1 MCYVVCCS
9 DAKRTS
15 FTIEYQFQIM
25 ASSSFGKWYDEQ
37 KQQQGG
43 GSGGSSSFV
52 GSLNLNGL
60 SSSLFSTTAGGAGND
75 QHHGNSS
82 SNSSNDDVESQS
94 TSLLGEMNAS
104 LSSMRSTLESQLPS
118 KIMGMNYQQR
128 LQVFVVA
135 LVVSALFF
143 ALAFIVGLPLITVRP
158 QKFAL
163 SFTMGS
169 ITFMSS
175 FAILKGPYE
184 HFKTLLSGDRLHFTT
199 IYIGSMIL
207 TIYLTFTAGGMEGY
221 VLVLGASGMQLVSLV
236 WYLVTFLPG

>member
-1 MCYVVCCS
+1 
-9 DAKRTS
+9 
-15 FTIEYQFQIM
+15 M
-25 ASSSFGKWYDEQ
+25 ASSSFGKWYDDQ

-43 GSGGSSSFV
+43 GGGGGGSSLV
-52 GSLNLNGL
+52 GSLNLTGL
-60 SSSLFSTTAGGAGND
+60 SSSLFSSTTVGGASSGNE
-75 QHHGNSS
+75 QQQG
-82 SNSSNDDVESQS
+82 SNDDIESQS
-94 TSLLGEMNAS
+94 TSLLSEMNAS

-135 LVVSALFF
+135 LLVSALFF
-143 ALAFIVGLPLITVRP
+143 ALAFFVGLPLITVRP

-175 FAILKGPYE
+175 FAVLKGPYE
-184 HFKTLLSGDRLHFTT
+184 HFKTLISGDRLHFTAV
-199 IYIGSMIL
+199 YIGSMIL

-221 VLVLGASGMQLVSLV
+221 VLVLGASGMQLVALI

>member
-1 MCYVVCCS
+1 
-9 DAKRTS
+9 
-15 FTIEYQFQIM
+15 
-25 ASSSFGKWYDEQ
+25 
-37 KQQQGG
+37 
-43 GSGGSSSFV
+43 
-52 GSLNLNGL
+52 
-60 SSSLFSTTAGGAGND
+60 
-75 QHHGNSS
+75 
-82 SNSSNDDVESQS
+82 
-94 TSLLGEMNAS
+94 MNAS

-135 LVVSALFF
+135 LLVSALFF

-184 HFKTLLSGDRLHFTT
+184 HFKTLLSGDRLHFTAV
-199 IYIGSMIL
+199 YIGSMIL

-221 VLVLGASGMQLVSLV
+221 VLVLGASGMQLVALV

>member
-1 MCYVVCCS
+1 
-9 DAKRTS
+9 
-15 FTIEYQFQIM
+15 M

-37 KQQQGG
+37 KQQQQQGGGGGGG
-43 GSGGSSSFV
+43 GSSGLAS
-52 GSLNLNGL
+52 SLNLNGIT
-60 SSSLFSTTAGGAGND
+60 SSLFSTSVGGGSDQQQGND
-75 QHHGNSS
+75 
-82 SNSSNDDVESQS
+82 SSNDDIESQS
-94 TSLLGEMNAS
+94 ASLLGDMNAS

-135 LVVSALFF
+135 LLVSALFF

-184 HFKTLLSGDRLHFTT
+184 HFKTLMSGDRLHFTAV
-199 IYIGSMIL
+199 YIGSMIL

-221 VLVLGASGMQLVSLV
+221 VLVLGASGMQLVALV

>member
-1 MCYVVCCS
+1 
-9 DAKRTS
+9 
-15 FTIEYQFQIM
+15 M

-43 GSGGSSSFV
+43 SSST
-52 GSLNLNGL
+52 GGGGGLASSLNGLSL
-60 SSSLFSTTAGGAGND
+60 SSSLFSSTSTGGGGAND
-75 QHHGNSS
+75 QQQGSS
-82 SNSSNDDVESQS
+82 DDVESQS

-104 LSSMRSTLESQLPS
+104 LSSMRSTLESQLPT

-128 LQVFVVA
+128 LQIFVVA
-135 LVVSALFF
+135 LLVSALFF
-143 ALAFIVGLPLITVRP
+143 ALAFFVGLPLITVRP

-184 HFKTLLSGDRLHFTT
+184 HFKTLLGGDRMHFTAV
-199 IYIGSMIL
+199 YIGSMIL

-221 VLVLGASGMQLVSLV
+221 VLVLGASGMQLAALV

>member
-1 MCYVVCCS
+1 
-9 DAKRTS
+9 
-15 FTIEYQFQIM
+15 M

-37 KQQQGG
+37 KQQQQQGG
-43 GSGGSSSFV
+43 GGGGGGGGSSGGSSGLVS
-52 GSLNLNGL
+52 SLNLNGIT
-60 SSSLFSTTAGGAGND
+60 SSLFSTSVGGGSDQQQGND
-75 QHHGNSS
+75 
-82 SNSSNDDVESQS
+82 SSNDDIESQS
-94 TSLLGEMNAS
+94 ASLLGDMNAS

-135 LVVSALFF
+135 LLVSALFF

-163 SFTMGS
+163 SFTVGS

-184 HFKTLLSGDRLHFTT
+184 HFKTLMSGDRLHFTAV
-199 IYIGSMIL
+199 YIGSMIL

-221 VLVLGASGMQLVSLV
+221 VLVLGASGMQLVALV

>member
-1 MCYVVCCS
+1 M
-9 DAKRTS
+9 TS
-15 FTIEYQFQIM
+15 
-25 ASSSFGKWYDEQ
+25 SSSFGKWYDDQ

-43 GSGGSSSFV
+43 GSSSIV
-52 GSLNLNGL
+52 GSLNLSGL
-60 SSSLFSTTAGGAGND
+60 SSSLFSTTAGGGGGGND
-75 QHHGNSS
+75 QQHG
-82 SNSSNDDVESQS
+82 NDDVESQS

-135 LVVSALFF
+135 LLVSALFF

-221 VLVLGASGMQLVSLV
+221 VLVLGASGMQLVALV

>member
-1 MCYVVCCS
+1 
-9 DAKRTS
+9 
-15 FTIEYQFQIM
+15 M

-37 KQQQGG
+37 KQQQQQGGGGGGG
-43 GSGGSSSFV
+43 GSSGLAS
-52 GSLNLNGL
+52 SLNLNVI
-60 SSSLFSTTAGGAGND
+60 SSSLFSTSVGGGGGGGGGSDQQQGN
-75 QHHGNSS
+75 
-82 SNSSNDDVESQS
+82 NSSNDDIESQS
-94 TSLLGEMNAS
+94 LLGDMNAS

-135 LVVSALFF
+135 LLVSALFF

-184 HFKTLLSGDRLHFTT
+184 HFKTLLSGDRLHFTAV
-199 IYIGSMIL
+199 YIGSMIL

-221 VLVLGASGMQLVSLV
+221 VLVLGASGMQLVALV

>member
-1 MCYVVCCS
+1 
-9 DAKRTS
+9 
-15 FTIEYQFQIM
+15 M

-37 KQQQGG
+37 KQQQQQGG
-43 GSGGSSSFV
+43 GGGGGGSSGGSSGLVS
-52 GSLNLNGL
+52 SLNLNGIT
-60 SSSLFSTTAGGAGND
+60 SSLFSTSVGGGSDQQQGND
-75 QHHGNSS
+75 
-82 SNSSNDDVESQS
+82 SSNDDIESQS
-94 TSLLGEMNAS
+94 ASLLGDMNAS

-135 LVVSALFF
+135 LLVSALFF

-163 SFTMGS
+163 SFTVGS

-184 HFKTLLSGDRLHFTT
+184 HFKTLMSGDRLHFTAV
-199 IYIGSMIL
+199 YIGSMIL

-221 VLVLGASGMQLVSLV
+221 VLVLGASGMQLVALV

>member
-1 MCYVVCCS
+1 
-9 DAKRTS
+9 
-15 FTIEYQFQIM
+15 M

-37 KQQQGG
+37 KQQQQQGG
-43 GSGGSSSFV
+43 GGGGGGSSGGSSGLVS
-52 GSLNLNGL
+52 SLNLNGIT
-60 SSSLFSTTAGGAGND
+60 SSLFSTSVGGGSDQQQGND
-75 QHHGNSS
+75 
-82 SNSSNDDVESQS
+82 SSNDDIESQS
-94 TSLLGEMNAS
+94 ASLLGDMNAS

-135 LVVSALFF
+135 LLVSALFF

-184 HFKTLLSGDRLHFTT
+184 HFKTLMSGDRLHFTAV
-199 IYIGSMIL
+199 YIGSMIL

-221 VLVLGASGMQLVSLV
+221 VLVLGASGMQLVALV

>member
-1 MCYVVCCS
+1 
-9 DAKRTS
+9 
-15 FTIEYQFQIM
+15 M

-37 KQQQGG
+37 KQHQGG
-43 GSGGSSSFV
+43 GSSTGGGGGGGLASS
-52 GSLNLNGL
+52 LNGL
-60 SSSLFSTTAGGAGND
+60 SSSLFSSTASGGGGAND
-75 QHHGNSS
+75 QQQGN
-82 SNSSNDDVESQS
+82 NKVDIESQS

-104 LSSMRSTLESQLPS
+104 LSSMRSTLESQLPT

-135 LVVSALFF
+135 LLVSALFF
-143 ALAFIVGLPLITVRP
+143 ALAFFVGLPLITVRP

-184 HFKTLLSGDRLHFTT
+184 HFRTLLSGDRMHFTVV
-199 IYIGSMIL
+199 YIGSMIL
-207 TIYLTFTAGGMEGY
+207 TIYLTFTAGGVEGY
-221 VLVLGASGMQLVSLV
+221 VLVLGASGMQLAALV

>member
-1 MCYVVCCS
+1 
-9 DAKRTS
+9 
-15 FTIEYQFQIM
+15 M

-37 KQQQGG
+37 KQQQQQGGGGGGG
-43 GSGGSSSFV
+43 GSSGLAS
-52 GSLNLNGL
+52 SLNLNGIT
-60 SSSLFSTTAGGAGND
+60 SSLFSTSVGGGSDQQQGN
-75 QHHGNSS
+75 
-82 SNSSNDDVESQS
+82 NSSNDDIESQS
-94 TSLLGEMNAS
+94 LLGDMNAS

-135 LVVSALFF
+135 LLVSALFF

-184 HFKTLLSGDRLHFTT
+184 HFKTLMSGDRLHFTAV
-199 IYIGSMIL
+199 YIGSMIL

-221 VLVLGASGMQLVSLV
+221 VLVLGASGMQLVALV

>member
-1 MCYVVCCS
+1 
-9 DAKRTS
+9 
-15 FTIEYQFQIM
+15 M

-37 KQQQGG
+37 KQQQQQGG
-43 GSGGSSSFV
+43 GGGGGGSSGGSSGLVS
-52 GSLNLNGL
+52 SLNLNGIT
-60 SSSLFSTTAGGAGND
+60 SSLFSTSVGGGSDQQQGND
-75 QHHGNSS
+75 
-82 SNSSNDDVESQS
+82 SSNDDIESQS
-94 TSLLGEMNAS
+94 ASLLGDMNAS

-135 LVVSALFF
+135 LLVSALFF

-184 HFKTLLSGDRLHFTT
+184 HFKTLMGGDRLHFTAV
-199 IYIGSMIL
+199 YIGSMIL

-221 VLVLGASGMQLVSLV
+221 VLVLGASGMQLVALV

>member
-1 MCYVVCCS
+1 
-9 DAKRTS
+9 
-15 FTIEYQFQIM
+15 M

-37 KQQQGG
+37 KQQQQQGGGGGGG
-43 GSGGSSSFV
+43 GSSGLVS
-52 GSLNLNGL
+52 SLNLNGIT
-60 SSSLFSTTAGGAGND
+60 SSLFSTSVGGGSDQQQGN
-75 QHHGNSS
+75 
-82 SNSSNDDVESQS
+82 NSSNDDIESQS
-94 TSLLGEMNAS
+94 LLGDMNAS

-135 LVVSALFF
+135 LLVSALFF

-184 HFKTLLSGDRLHFTT
+184 HFKTLMSGDRLHFTAV
-199 IYIGSMIL
+199 YIGSMIL

-221 VLVLGASGMQLVSLV
+221 VLVLGASGMQLVALV